1 MIDSTGNEMQ
11 KHVPPIGAFDVFH
24 NLSSWDANQAGYW
37 VDILNHRA
45 SSIDQIALRAYILQQ
60 SGLKTGEAVLELG
73 CGTGRLLP
81 DLAKSTG
88 IAGCVYG
95 LDPQPLFTK
104 EAERFIE
111 EQKLD
116 ANVRVILGRAEDIPL
131 PDTSIDICVAQTV
144 LIHIPVNLL
153 PKVFAEVKR
162 VLKSGGRFVSVDQD
176 GDTWIIDHPN
186 RTVTRRIIQFNSDY
200 RYADGW
206 TGRYLRRMFKQN
218 GFKEVHVTNWTH
230 SDTESESFL
239 HLMARRI
246 ANAAAEHDII
256 SQEECQKWLE
266 DLDKQALEGNFFSSI
281 GYFCCQGITV

>member
-1 MIDSTGNEMQ
+1 MQ
-11 KHVPPIGAFDVFH
+11 KHIPPIGAFDIFG
-24 NLSSWDANQAGYW
+24 NPSIWDDGQAGYW
-37 VDILNHRA
+37 VDILNQRA
-45 SSIDQIALRAYILQQ
+45 SSADQIALRAHILQQ
-60 SGLKTGEAVLELG
+60 SSIKIGESVLELG

-95 LDPQPLFTK
+95 LEPQPLFTK
-104 EAERFIE
+104 EAKRFIL

-116 ANVRVILGRAEDIPL
+116 ANVRVILGHAEEIPL
-131 PDTSIDICVAQTV
+131 PDTSIDICIAQTV
-144 LIHIPVNLL
+144 LIHIPTNLL
-153 PKVFAEVKR
+153 PKVFTEVKR
-162 VLKSGGRFVSVDQD
+162 VLKPGGRFVSIDQD

-186 RTVTRRIIQFNSDY
+186 RVVTRKIVQFNSDY

-206 TGRYLRRMFKQN
+206 TGRYLRRIFKQN

-239 HLMARRI
+239 HLMAQRI
-246 ANAAAEHDII
+246 ANAAAEHGVI
-256 SQEECQKWLE
+256 SQEECQNWLQ

-281 GYFCCQGITV
+281 GYIYCKGITIS

>member
-1 MIDSTGNEMQ
+1 MQ
-11 KHVPPIGAFDVFH
+11 KNIPPIGAFDVFS
-24 NLSSWDANQAGYW
+24 NPSSWDASQTDYW
-37 VDILNHRA
+37 VDILNQRA
-45 SSIDQIALRAYILQQ
+45 SSADQIALRACIVQQ
-60 SGLKTGEAVLELG
+60 SSIKIGESVLELG

-81 DLAKSTG
+81 DLAKAAG
-88 IAGCVYG
+88 IAGWVYG
-95 LDPQPLFTK
+95 LDPQPLFIK
-104 EAERFIE
+104 EAGRII
-111 EQKLD
+111 QDKKLD
-116 ANVRVILGRAEDIPL
+116 ANVRVILGRAEEIPL
-131 PDTSIDICVAQTV
+131 PDTSVDTCVAQTV

-162 VLKSGGRFVSVDQD
+162 VLKPGGRFVSMDQD

-186 RTVTRRIIQFNSDY
+186 RTVTRRIVQFNSDY

-246 ANAAAEHDII
+246 ANAAAAHNHV

-281 GYFCCQGITV
+281 VYFCCQGVAIS